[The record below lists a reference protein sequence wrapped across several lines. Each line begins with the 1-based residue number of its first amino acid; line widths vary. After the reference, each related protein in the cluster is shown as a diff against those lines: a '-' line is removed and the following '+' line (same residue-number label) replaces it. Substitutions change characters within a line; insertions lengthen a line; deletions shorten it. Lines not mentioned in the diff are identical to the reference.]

1 MVSAAGSLF
10 FLLLLRD
17 PHNIL
22 DVECDGGLMGRERPG
37 IGMLSWF
44 LGQKPGV
51 KGDQVAGNRCWAAT
65 SDVDRVICGH
75 HSLQA
80 LHKWISPP
88 LFTFQLGYLDGS
100 FDPFIILPF
109 SPNLDPQTLNLN

>member
-37 IGMLSWF
+37 IGMLS
-44 LGQKPGV
+44 
-51 KGDQVAGNRCWAAT
+51 
-65 SDVDRVICGH
+65 
-75 HSLQA
+75 
-80 LHKWISPP
+80 
-88 LFTFQLGYLDGS
+88 
-100 FDPFIILPF
+100 
-109 SPNLDPQTLNLN
+109 